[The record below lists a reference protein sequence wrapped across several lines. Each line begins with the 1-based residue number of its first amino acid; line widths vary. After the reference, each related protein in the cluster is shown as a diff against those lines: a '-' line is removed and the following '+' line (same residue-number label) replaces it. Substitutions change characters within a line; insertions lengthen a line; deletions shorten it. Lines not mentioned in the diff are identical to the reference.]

1 MPWNIFLNFFGR
13 AAAGGGG
20 WVVCYTAVY
29 SVVTQRALR
38 DDAKNGCVVDNG
50 GLSQFAPFRSSPSFW
65 LCCSAPWG
73 KLSDFLFSQPSLC
86 FLLSDIPDT
95 SKLAVSH
102 RSSIDV
108 ERFELDLLR
117 EFQSEW
123 FEVAIWPSRTGDDFP
138 EFFAPDEVIES
149 FPVGS
154 PNRKRIRTRS
164 ARRSPGRLHSE
175 SG

>member
-1 MPWNIFLNFFGR
+1 MPWDIFFFFFFFFL
-13 AAAGGGG
+13 GGG
-20 WVVCYTAVY
+20 
-29 SVVTQRALR
+29 
-38 DDAKNGCVVDNG
+38 G
-50 GLSQFAPFRSSPSFW
+50 GLSQFVPLRSSPSFW

-73 KLSDFLFSQPSLC
+73 KVSDFLFSQPSLC
-86 FLLSDIPDT
+86 FLLLDIPDT
-95 SKLAVSH
+95 SKLPVSH

-108 ERFELDLLR
+108 ER
-117 EFQSEW
+117 

-154 PNRKRIRTRS
+154 PNRKRSRTRS

-175 SG
+175 SGLYSVLSEIFPRHC

>member
-1 MPWNIFLNFFGR
+1 MLPFDHPLHID
-13 AAAGGGG
+13 
-20 WVVCYTAVY
+20 
-29 SVVTQRALR
+29 SVV
-38 DDAKNGCVVDNG
+38 
-50 GLSQFAPFRSSPSFW
+50 P
-65 LCCSAPWG
+65 APWG
-73 KLSDFLFSQPSLC
+73 KVSDFLFPQPSLC
-86 FLLSDIPDT
+86 FLLLDIPDT
-95 SKLAVSH
+95 SKLPVSH

-154 PNRKRIRTRS
+154 PNRKRSRTRS

-175 SG
+175 SGLYSVLSEIFSRHC

>member
-1 MPWNIFLNFFGR
+1 MHFFFG
-13 AAAGGGG
+13 GG
-20 WVVCYTAVY
+20 VVCYPAVVRRHSKCVADKGGGVD
-29 SVVTQRALR
+29 SV
-38 DDAKNGCVVDNG
+38 C
-50 GLSQFAPFRSSPSFW
+50 SPSFW

-73 KLSDFLFSQPSLC
+73 KVSDFLFSQRSLC
-86 FLLSDIPDT
+86 FLLLDIPDT
-95 SKLAVSH
+95 SKLPVSH

-154 PNRKRIRTRS
+154 PNRKGSRTRS

-175 SG
+175 SGLYSVLS

>member
-1 MPWNIFLNFFGR
+1 M
-13 AAAGGGG
+13 
-20 WVVCYTAVY
+20 
-29 SVVTQRALR
+29 
-38 DDAKNGCVVDNG
+38 
-50 GLSQFAPFRSSPSFW
+50 
-65 LCCSAPWG
+65 
-73 KLSDFLFSQPSLC
+73 SQPSLC
-86 FLLSDIPDT
+86 FLLLDIPDT
-95 SKLAVSH
+95 SKLPVSH

-154 PNRKRIRTRS
+154 PNRKLSRTRS
-164 ARRSPGRLHSE
+164 ARRSPGRLHLE
-175 SG
+175 SGLYSVLSEIFPRHC

>member
-1 MPWNIFLNFFGR
+1 MYQTRGKV
-13 AAAGGGG
+13 GG
-20 WVVCYTAVY
+20 
-29 SVVTQRALR
+29 
-38 DDAKNGCVVDNG
+38 G
-50 GLSQFAPFRSSPSFW
+50 GLSQFASFQSSASFW

-73 KLSDFLFSQPSLC
+73 KVSDFLFSQPSLC
-86 FLLSDIPDT
+86 FLLLDIPDT
-95 SKLAVSH
+95 SKLPVSH

-154 PNRKRIRTRS
+154 PNRKRSRTRS

-175 SG
+175 SGLYSVLSEIFPRHC